1 MMRLFLVLLFLG
13 GCISSRKD
21 EQALWIYTSM
31 YKDTIADLTR
41 ELEKDFP
48 GVKFNWYQA
57 GSEEIAS
64 KVNAELMAGS
74 IKADILISSDRFWYE
89 DLATSGKLHAYQSTN
104 AANVPSDL
112 RNSQNFYAAYA
123 LPVMVLCYNNE
134 MIKNEQDVP
143 KTFLEMVEAKWKD
156 KYTTGSP
163 LASGTSFT
171 TLAFLVEKYGW
182 DHILA
187 LRKNNT
193 ISEGGNSGVIRRLQN
208 GERAV
213 GQVLLENVLRLVKQ
227 DKRLVTIYP
236 KDGVIFNANIMAIV
250 KKEGSTELKER
261 FVDWMYTKKGQDAAI
276 RSYMYSP
283 LPGYQA
289 PEGALPMEELRNSS
303 FKWSD
308 EFLKKTMT
316 GRNSIKEQFT
326 KIMFE

>member
-1 MMRLFLVLLFLG
+1 MKLWLVLLLLG
-13 GCISSRKD
+13 GCVASKKN
-21 EQALWIYTSM
+21 EQELWIYTSM
-31 YKDTIADLTR
+31 YKDTVADLTR

-64 KVNAELMAGS
+64 KVNAEIMSGS

-89 DLATSGKLHAYQSTN
+89 DLAASGKLHIYQSAN
-104 AANVPSDL
+104 SINVPIDL
-112 RNSQNFYAAYA
+112 KNPQGFYTAYA
-123 LPVMVLCYNNE
+123 LPIMVLCYNNE
-134 MIKNEQDVP
+134 IIKDNRDSP
-143 KTFLEMVEAKWKD
+143 KSFSEMSEPKWMNQ
-156 KYTTGSP
+156 YTTGSP

-171 TLAFLVEKYGW
+171 TMAFLVEKYGW
-182 DHILA
+182 DYIKA

-193 ISEGGNSGVIRRLQN
+193 ISEGGNSGVIRRIQN

-213 GQVLLENVLRLVKQ
+213 GQVLLENILRLVKQ
-227 DKRLVTIYP
+227 DKRLVTVYP
-236 KDGVIFNANIMAIV
+236 SDGVIFNANIMAIV
-250 KKEGSTELKER
+250 KKEGSAELKER

-289 PEGALPMEELRNSS
+289 PEGAPPLEELRHSS
-303 FKWSD
+303 FNWSG
-308 EFLKKTMT
+308 EFLKKTMLD
-316 GRNSIKEQFT
+316 RNNLKEQFT